1 MILSLNRLKILLQ
14 SKLFLVIFLLFTCL
28 YVFITVKVIKYESK
42 FSFNETKFIG
52 QVMRI
57 KITDYGYSV
66 TVRSKEDLIVYT
78 EEFPYQLGDTILIE
92 GELNPPSNN
101 TVFNNFNY
109 KEYLYQNKI
118 FYTISANNITLLE
131 ENQNIFF
138 ALKNKLIK
146 YMDTFKSHEYLKSF
160 ILGDTS
166 YLNSDLYE
174 SYQING
180 ICHLLAIG
188 SSHITFL
195 SLLLLFIF
203 KKLKFNESLSRII
216 LFSIIFLFLLFT
228 DYPISIVRIYLYM
241 IFSFLNKK
249 LKLNLSSIKLF
260 IFVLLITLF
269 INPFYIYHKGFLY
282 SYSISF
288 ILILNKDKLTGNYLM
303 KLLKISFISFLY
315 SIPFNIYFNFSINL
329 FSIIYNLFYVS
340 IFNIIVFPISFL
352 ALIFPFLDNIFYQIM
367 NCLNYFSYF
376 LNDFTLGIIIL
387 KKISFFILIIYLI
400 IITYVI
406 RDLFLKKKKS
416 FLLLILIFIFHFYI
430 NDLVPNDYFVFI
442 DVKQGDSSLFYSNN
456 KTVLV
461 DTGGIFNQ
469 QVSKKTILMLK
480 SFGIKKIDYLF
491 LTHGDYDHMGDS
503 IYFLNNF
510 QVSNVIFNSNEMND
524 LEQELL
530 EELKRKKIN
539 YNIGYQGMTY
549 TINNLKIN
557 LLNTTYQDENDS
569 SLVLYILFNNKKILL
584 MGDASK
590 TVEQDL
596 IDKYDLPNIDYLK
609 VGHHGSKTSTSSNFI
624 DIVKPKYSII
634 SVGKNNFYNHP
645 NAEVLA
651 NLSNTKIYRTDDNG
665 SILFK
670 FKKNKVIIKTSPP

>member
-1 MILSLNRLKILLQ
+1 MNRLKILLQ

-118 FYTISANNITLLE
+118 FYTISANNIKLLE

-549 TINNLKIN
+549 TVNNLKIK
-557 LLNTTYQDENDS
+557 LLNTAYQDENDS
-569 SLVLYILFNNKKILL
+569 SLVLYMLFNDKKILL

-609 VGHHGSKTSTSSNFI
+609 VGHHGSKTSTSSNFV
-624 DIVKPKYSII
+624 DVVNPKYSII
-634 SVGKNNFYNHP
+634 SVGKNNLYNHP

-665 SILFK
+665 SIFFK
-670 FKKNKVIIKTSPP
+670 FKKNKVIIKTSPS

>member
-1 MILSLNRLKILLQ
+1 MILYLNRLKIILQ
-14 SKLFLVIFLLFTCL
+14 SKLFLVIFLIFTCL
-28 YVFITVKVIKYESK
+28 YVFVAVKVIKYESK
-42 FSFNETKFIG
+42 FNFNETKFIG
-52 QVMRI
+52 QVVRI
-57 KITDYGYSV
+57 KITDYGYSI
-66 TVRSKEDLIVYT
+66 TVRSKEDLVVYT
-78 EEFPYQLGDTILIE
+78 EEFPYQLGDTLLIE

-118 FYTISANNITLLE
+118 FYTVSANNIKLLE

-146 YMDTFKSHEYLKSF
+146 YMNTFKSHEYLKSF

-166 YLNSDLYE
+166 YLDNDLYE

-195 SLLLLFIF
+195 SLFLLFIF
-203 KKLKFNESLSRII
+203 KKLKCNESFSKII
-216 LFSIIFLFLLFT
+216 LFLIIFLFLLLT
-228 DYPISIVRIYLYM
+228 DYPISIVRVYLYM
-241 IFSFLNKK
+241 ILSFLNKK
-249 LKLNLSSIKLF
+249 LNLNLSSIKLF

-269 INPFYIYHKGFLY
+269 VNPFYIYHKGFLY

-329 FSIIYNLFYVS
+329 FSIIYNLFYVP
-340 IFNIIVFPISFL
+340 IFNIVVFPISL
-352 ALIFPFLDNIFYQIM
+352 LTLIFPFLDSIFYQIM
-367 NCLNYFSYF
+367 NGLNYLSYF

-387 KKISFFILIIYLI
+387 KKISLLILIVYLV

-406 RDLFLKKKKS
+406 KDWFSKKKKS
-416 FLLLILIFIFHFYI
+416 FLLLLLILIFHFYI
-430 NDLVPNDYFVFI
+430 NDLVPNDYFVII

-510 QVSNVIFNSNEMND
+510 QVSNVIFNSNDMND

-530 EELKRKKIN
+530 EELKLKKIK
-539 YNIGYQGMTY
+539 YSIGYQGMTY
-549 TINNLKIN
+549 TVNNLKIK
-557 LLNTTYQDENDS
+557 LLNTAYQDENDS
-569 SLVLYILFNNKKILL
+569 SLVLYMSFNDKKILL

-609 VGHHGSKTSTSSNFI
+609 VGHHGSKTSTSSNFV
-624 DIVKPKYSII
+624 DVVNPKYSII
-634 SVGKNNFYNHP
+634 SVGKNNLYNHP
-645 NAEVLA
+645 NPEVLA

-670 FKKNKVIIKTSPP
+670 FKKNKVIIKTSPS

>member
-118 FYTISANNITLLE
+118 FYTISANNIKLLE

-549 TINNLKIN
+549 TVNNLKIK
-557 LLNTTYQDENDS
+557 LLNTAYQDENDS
-569 SLVLYILFNNKKILL
+569 SLVLYMLFNDKKILL

-665 SILFK
+665 SIFFK
-670 FKKNKVIIKTSPP
+670 FKKNKVIIKTSPS

>member
-1 MILSLNRLKILLQ
+1 MNRLKILLQ

-118 FYTISANNITLLE
+118 FYTISANNIKLLE

-510 QVSNVIFNSNEMND
+510 QVSNVIFNSNDMND

-530 EELKRKKIN
+530 EELKLKKIK
-539 YNIGYQGMTY
+539 YSIGYQGMIY
-549 TINNLKIN
+549 TVNNLKIK
-557 LLNTTYQDENDS
+557 LLNTAYQDENDS
-569 SLVLYILFNNKKILL
+569 SLVLYMLFNDKKILL

-651 NLSNTKIYRTDDNG
+651 NLSNTKIYRTDNNG

>member
-1 MILSLNRLKILLQ
+1 
-14 SKLFLVIFLLFTCL
+14 
-28 YVFITVKVIKYESK
+28 
-42 FSFNETKFIG
+42 
-52 QVMRI
+52 
-57 KITDYGYSV
+57 
-66 TVRSKEDLIVYT
+66 
-78 EEFPYQLGDTILIE
+78 
-92 GELNPPSNN
+92 
-101 TVFNNFNY
+101 
-109 KEYLYQNKI
+109 
-118 FYTISANNITLLE
+118 
-131 ENQNIFF
+131 
-138 ALKNKLIK
+138 
-146 YMDTFKSHEYLKSF
+146 MDTFKSHEYLKSF

-609 VGHHGSKTSTSSNFI
+609 VGHHGSKTSTSSNFV
-624 DIVKPKYSII
+624 DVVNPKYSII
-634 SVGKNNFYNHP
+634 SVGKNNLYNHP

-651 NLSNTKIYRTDDNG
+651 NLSNTKIYRTDNNG

>member
-118 FYTISANNITLLE
+118 FYTISANNIKLLE

-329 FSIIYNLFYVS
+329 FRIIDNLVYV
-340 IFNIIVFPISFL
+340 
-352 ALIFPFLDNIFYQIM
+352 
-367 NCLNYFSYF
+367 
-376 LNDFTLGIIIL
+376 
-387 KKISFFILIIYLI
+387 
-400 IITYVI
+400 
-406 RDLFLKKKKS
+406 
-416 FLLLILIFIFHFYI
+416 
-430 NDLVPNDYFVFI
+430 
-442 DVKQGDSSLFYSNN
+442 
-456 KTVLV
+456 
-461 DTGGIFNQ
+461 
-469 QVSKKTILMLK
+469 
-480 SFGIKKIDYLF
+480 
-491 LTHGDYDHMGDS
+491 
-503 IYFLNNF
+503 
-510 QVSNVIFNSNEMND
+510 
-524 LEQELL
+524 
-530 EELKRKKIN
+530 
-539 YNIGYQGMTY
+539 
-549 TINNLKIN
+549 
-557 LLNTTYQDENDS
+557 
-569 SLVLYILFNNKKILL
+569 
-584 MGDASK
+584 
-590 TVEQDL
+590 
-596 IDKYDLPNIDYLK
+596 
-609 VGHHGSKTSTSSNFI
+609 
-624 DIVKPKYSII
+624 
-634 SVGKNNFYNHP
+634 
-645 NAEVLA
+645 
-651 NLSNTKIYRTDDNG
+651 
-665 SILFK
+665 
-670 FKKNKVIIKTSPP
+670 

>member
-118 FYTISANNITLLE
+118 FYTISANNIKLLE

-530 EELKRKKIN
+530 EELKLKKIN
-539 YNIGYQGMTY
+539 YSIGYQGMTY

-651 NLSNTKIYRTDDNG
+651 NLSNTKIYRTDNNG

>member
-118 FYTISANNITLLE
+118 FYTISANNIKLLE

-609 VGHHGSKTSTSSNFI
+609 VGHHGSKTSTSSNFV
-624 DIVKPKYSII
+624 DVVNPKYSII
-634 SVGKNNFYNHP
+634 SVGKNNLYNHP

-651 NLSNTKIYRTDDNG
+651 NLSNTKIYRTDNNG

>member
-118 FYTISANNITLLE
+118 FYTISANNIKLLE

-549 TINNLKIN
+549 TVNNLKIK
-557 LLNTTYQDENDS
+557 LLNTAYQDENDS
-569 SLVLYILFNNKKILL
+569 SLVLYMLFNDKKILL

-609 VGHHGSKTSTSSNFI
+609 VGHHGSKTSTSSNFV
-624 DIVKPKYSII
+624 DVVNPKYSII
-634 SVGKNNFYNHP
+634 SVGKNNLYNHP

-665 SILFK
+665 SIFFK
-670 FKKNKVIIKTSPP
+670 FKKNKVIIKTSPS